1 MISDPIQF
9 EGQLTFTNR
18 FTQELPGDPVK
29 NLESRPVIGALFS
42 DVNPEPSPAP
52 RLLAYSPEVLALIG
66 MNPEVVKTPAFT
78 QWVSGNLYLEGMR
91 PHASCYGG
99 HQFGHW
105 AHQLGDGRA
114 INLGEINTNQGRHY
128 TLQLKGAGRTPYSRT
143 ADGRAVLRSSVREF
157 LCSEAMHHLG
167 IPTTRALSL
176 VTTGRSV
183 VRDMFY
189 DGHPKSEP
197 GAIVLRVAESFTRF
211 GHFEL
216 LAHRQEHALL
226 KQLVDF
232 TIRSD
237 FAEILGDEPKETI
250 GRWFEVV
257 CQRTAELIVNWQRV
271 GFVHGV
277 MNTDNMSIL
286 GLTIDYGPY
295 GWLENY
301 DPNWTPNTT
310 DAAGRRYCF
319 GNQPGIAGWNLT
331 QLANALYPLIGSTAP
346 LESALNHFS
355 STFEASWRQM
365 MAQKLGFMTFNPG
378 PDEALIERLWD
389 ILEHLEIDMTLFF
402 RILSQ
407 ITPTPYEIESSEIAR
422 RFEPAFYRQDLTSS
436 GDIERLTD
444 WLKDYFQ
451 RTYEDALTPLQRSA
465 MMKAVN
471 PCYVPRN
478 YLTQMAI
485 DAAEQGDPS
494 LINELLEVFRHPY
507 DDQEEH
513 QRFAKRRPDWARHRA
528 GCSMLSCS
536 S

>member
-1 MISDPIQF
+1 MSNPLHL
-9 EGQLTFTNR
+9 ETELTFSNR
-18 FTQELPGDPVK
+18 FTQELPADPLK
-29 NLESRPVIGALFS
+29 TLEPRPVIGALFS

-52 RLLAYSPEVLALIG
+52 SLLAYSPEVLELIG
-66 MNPEVVKTPAFT
+66 MNPEVVKTPEFT
-78 QWVSGNLYLEGMR
+78 HWVSGNLCLEGMR

-105 AHQLGDGRA
+105 ANQLGDGRA
-114 INLGEINTNQGRHY
+114 INLGEIKTDRGQHF

-216 LAHRQEHALL
+216 LAHRQQHALL
-226 KQLVDF
+226 EQLVDF

-237 FAEILGDEPKETI
+237 FPEIVGDEPKENT

-257 CQRTAELIVNWQRV
+257 CQRTAELIVQWQRV

-301 DPNWTPNTT
+301 DPTWTPNTT

-346 LESALNHFS
+346 LERGLDLFS
-355 STFEASWRQM
+355 QTFEASWREM
-365 MAQKLGFMTFNPG
+365 MAQKLGLMTFKPDR
-378 PDEALIERLWD
+378 DEAIIERLWS
-389 ILEHLEIDMTLFF
+389 ILEQLEIDMTLFF

-407 ITPTPYEIESSEIAR
+407 IAPVPHEIKSSEIAE
-422 RFEPAFYRQDLTSS
+422 RFEPSFYRQDLITS

-444 WLKDYFQ
+444 WMKDYLE
-451 RTYEDALTPLQRSA
+451 RTSEDTRTPEQKSA

-471 PCYVPRN
+471 PRYVPRN

-485 DAAEQGDPS
+485 DAAEQGDPA
-494 LINELLEVFRHPY
+494 LIHELLEVFRHPY

-513 QRFAKRRPDWARHRA
+513 QRFAERRPDWARHRA